1 MTPDPFP
8 SCGVTPSRM
17 KTPSKLVSDDKASG
31 HALMLAVISA
41 VLVLVVGL
49 SLTTTVV
56 SFVNSS
62 FAALTGNAAGQN
74 IVNIIP
80 VFYILGLAAASI
92 GIVFVALKFNE

>member
-1 MTPDPFP
+1 MLAT
-8 SCGVTPSRM
+8 
-17 KTPSKLVSDDKASG
+17 DDVASG

-92 GIVFVALKFNE
+92 GIVFVALRFNEA

>member
-1 MTPDPFP
+1 
-8 SCGVTPSRM
+8 M
-17 KTPSKLVSDDKASG
+17 KFTSDDEASG

-92 GIVFVALKFNE
+92 GIVFVALRFNEGG